1 MTQENGSS
9 EPDYSSWTVAPTQPK
24 PPPKRWC
31 PTHRR
36 WEVNPKGRLLCGAA
50 WAEQY
55 KLEREVDAEMMHPNA
70 ALIKLADNIG
80 NLVEEIRGGAIA
92 EPPTRPERPRP
103 PSPPAP
109 PRPPNNPQ
117 LPNGK
122 GGVSLP

>member
-1 MTQENGSS
+1 MTQENGFS

-36 WEVNPKGRLLCGAA
+36 WVVNPKGRLLCGAA